1 MRHIGFLKKTPTA
14 GGIRRDKARFRA
26 RDNVIWPLGNRGG
39 SSLISAVHRV
49 CLRTFVEF
57 LAANEHLRIGIGI
70 TENQNRPSELL
81 AHPVRSS
88 VRQRI
93 LMDCC
98 VCDVCPPPLAITYH
112 FGTFLQTFASLL
124 LIPRLF
130 NIFAPLLVSVCHSFV
145 IHQLQQNKPEPFIFF
160 FVHFVSLSLIF

>member
-1 MRHIGFLKKTPTA
+1 M
-14 GGIRRDKARFRA
+14 
-26 RDNVIWPLGNRGG
+26 IWPLGNRGG

-81 AHPVRSS
+81 ARPVRSS
-88 VRQRI
+88 IRQRI
-93 LMDCC
+93 LMGCC

-124 LIPRLF
+124 LIPRLLH
-130 NIFAPLLVSVCHSFV
+130 IFAPLLVSFCHSFV
-145 IHQLQQNKPEPFIFF
+145 IHQLQEGGQQNKPEPFLYSSSFISFLFHSFF
-160 FVHFVSLSLIF
+160 